1 MSKQK
6 LYLTEEYFNYQE
18 EYTKKFGKRTLVLM
32 NVGAF
37 FEMYETNEQGYDL
50 NEISKILDMVKTKKS
65 SKDPSVGIKNPY
77 MIGFPVE
84 SIVTNLHTLT
94 ENGITVVVIE
104 QTTPPPHPKR
114 EVTGIYTPGTNI
126 MSYTSDNSFVAS
138 IYIKEDKQ
146 LKINSLITIGV
157 SLCDITTGKTFVC
170 DASSHIDDERKC
182 FDETV
187 RFLHTYR
194 PKEVIIHT
202 NIQKY
207 TLETI
212 KSYLDL
218 MNNNIHIIENINPQ
232 YFKLSYQTEILK
244 KVYPT
249 HGIVHPLEYIGVEKL
264 PHVAISFVMLLDY
277 IYSANPNILT
287 NINVPELFNSNPILY
302 IGNSATLQLNIFDIN
317 TYDTDTKKINCL
329 FDIIDNTNTPM
340 GRRYFINK
348 LNAPYINSNTLRKI
362 YDVTE
367 NMIMDKKYLVYEKHL
382 SLLADIEK
390 LHRKMTLGI
399 ISINE
404 FYNFIQSM
412 TVVLTIFKQIQ
423 DHDELLNY
431 FIFAKKTKTLRRMI
445 EHIEKT
451 WNIANMKLYMY
462 NKTLPIY
469 NTGVYPDIDDL
480 YEECTSKMNFMD
492 DLCEKLSSF
501 IDGNNTQHN
510 LITVKKNDRNGYYF
524 ATTQKRAVLL
534 QKKLKEIQ
542 NIKLGKKNIEPTSF
556 VFSFPTAKVARI
568 SLPEM
573 SIHSDDIISLQN
585 QQKNLVKKYFTNDIN
600 EIISEYGNYIKK
612 SIKLLSELDYIVS
625 NAKTSQL
632 YGYSKPTIQE
642 CDYGFVDCKQLRH
655 PIIERIIEH
664 EYITHDLC
672 IGKPDMKGILLYGLN
687 SSGKSSMMKALGL
700 SVIMAQAGM
709 FVPAK
714 TFIFSPYDAIFTR
727 ISGNDN
733 IFKELSSFGVEMIEL
748 KAIWKRSN
756 QKTLI
761 IGDEV
766 CRGTEHVSG
775 NAIVAS
781 TLIKLSKVNSTFIFA
796 THLHDIIKLPQIKK
810 LETIKAFHLSVSHD
824 PIKDELIYDR
834 QLKEGSGDDVYGV
847 TVAKYIIRDDEFTKL
862 TSEIKE
868 ELLGSTS
875 HIVQP
880 VVSKYNGDIYVDTC
894 GICGKKIKRIDGVST
909 LDTHH
914 INQQK
919 DCHDGLVDKKK
930 YIKKNSKTNLV
941 VLCKECHNKIH
952 DGTINIDK
960 YIMTSDG
967 KKLL

>member
-18 EYTKKFGKRTLVLM
+18 EYTKKFGERTLVLM

-84 SIVTNLHTLT
+84 SIVANLHTLT

-126 MSYTSDNSFVAS
+126 MSYTPDNSFVAS
-138 IYIKEDKQ
+138 IYIKEEKQ
-146 LKINSLITIGV
+146 LKSNSLIIIGI
-157 SLCDITTGKTFVC
+157 SLCDITTGKTFIC
-170 DASSHIDDERKC
+170 DASSHSNDERKC
-182 FDETV
+182 FDESV

-194 PKEVIIHT
+194 PKEVIIFT
-202 NIQKY
+202 NIQTY
-207 TLETI
+207 TLESL

-218 MNNNIHIIENINPQ
+218 TNNNVHVIGNINQ
-232 YFKLSYQTEILK
+232 HYFKMSYQTEILK

-249 HGIVHPLEYIGVEKL
+249 HGLIHPLEYIGVEKL

-277 IYSANPNILT
+277 IYSANPSILA
-287 NINVPELFNSNPILY
+287 NINVPELFSSTPILY
-302 IGNSATLQLNIFDIN
+302 IGNSATLQLNIFDTN
-317 TYDTDTKKINCL
+317 TYDVNTQKVKCL
-329 FDIIDNTNTPM
+329 FDVIDNTNTPM

-348 LNAPYINSNTLRKI
+348 LNAPYIDTNALQKI

-367 NMIMDKKYLVYEKHL
+367 NMINDKKNIIYEKHL
-382 SLLADIEK
+382 SLLSDIEK
-390 LHRKMTLGI
+390 LHRKMVLGI

-404 FYNFIQSM
+404 FYNFTQSM
-412 TVVLTIFKQIQ
+412 SIILTIFKQIQ
-423 DHDELLNY
+423 EHTDLLDY
-431 FIFAKKTKTLRRMI
+431 FIFAKKTKTLRKMI
-445 EHIEKT
+445 ERIEKI
-451 WNIANMKLYMY
+451 WNIANMKSYMY
-462 NKTLPIY
+462 DKTIPIY
-469 NTGVYPDIDDL
+469 NTGVYSDIDEL
-480 YEECTSKMNFMD
+480 YEEYTSKINFMD
-492 DLCEKLSSF
+492 SLCKKLSSF
-501 IDGNNTQHN
+501 IGDSSTQHN

-524 ATTQKRAVLL
+524 STTQKRAVLL
-534 QKKLKEIQ
+534 QKKLNEIPG
-542 NIKLGKKNIEPTSF
+542 IKIGKNLIETKSF
-556 VFSFPTAKVARI
+556 VFSFPTTKVAKI
-568 SLPEM
+568 SVPEI
-573 SIHSDDIISLQN
+573 SVHSDDIISLQN
-585 QQKNLVKKYFTNDIN
+585 QLKLLVKKYFVNDIT

-612 SIKLLSELDYIVS
+612 IIRVLSELDYVVS

-632 YGYSKPTIQE
+632 YGYSKPTIQD
-642 CDYGFVDCKQLRH
+642 CDFGFVDCTQLRH

-672 IGKPDMKGILLYGLN
+672 IGKPKMKGILLYGLN

-714 TFIFSPYDAIFTR
+714 TFTFSPYTAIFTR

-766 CRGTEHVSG
+766 CRGTEHISG

-781 TLIKLSKVNSTFIFA
+781 TLIKLSNVNSTFIFA
-796 THLHDIIKLPQIKK
+796 THLHDIIKLPQIKQLK
-810 LETIKAFHLSVSHD
+810 TIKAFHLSVSHD

-862 TSEIKE
+862 TSEIKD
-868 ELLGSTS
+868 ELLGTKS
-875 HIVQP
+875 HIIQP
-880 VVSKYNGDIYVDTC
+880 VVSKYNSDIYVDTC
-894 GICGKKIKRIDGVST
+894 GICNKKIKRIDGVST

-919 DCHDGLVDKKK
+919 DCHDGLVDGKK
-930 YIKKNSKTNLV
+930 YLKKNSKTNLI

-960 YIMTSDG
+960 YVMTSDG